1 MNCIII
7 YRYIRSKM
15 VTKTEICAYTEYKIY
30 PGRGRKFIA
39 KDGRHHYFFCNKARQ
54 LYHQKIKNV
63 KLTWTQ
69 AWRRFNKK
77 IRVDD
82 IQKRRTKKT
91 TRVQKAVVGMS
102 LDTIK
107 RMKAETREERDKKLD
122 TQAKEVKDRQLKK
135 IQQKKTDKSK
145 QAKVAP
151 AQKAA
156 KAAPVV
162 KKSTNKRK

>member
-1 MNCIII
+1 
-7 YRYIRSKM
+7 M

-77 IRVDD
+77 IRIDELSR
-82 IQKRRTKKT
+82 KRTRKT

-102 LDTIK
+102 LDEIK
-107 RMKAETREERDKKLD
+107 RRKAESRDERDKKHE
-122 TQAKEVKDRQLKK
+122 TAVKEIKERKIKQIQAKQAERAK
-135 IQQKKTDKSK
+135 I
-145 QAKVAP
+145 AKVAP
-151 AQKAA
+151 KSQP
-156 KAAPVV
+156 KAAPLPKGKAPVAAPKGG
-162 KKSTNKRK
+162 KK